1 MVWSQAQNTA
11 YLEKL
16 TREVWYLRLVDDFC
30 RFLSGKIKGDGVHL
44 GADIFGLDKKI
55 ARLLSSF
62 TIVATDNE
70 IVFKAQRFA
79 KTKKWPNFKA
89 VLSSYDALPLAD
101 ESYDLVLITAVLYL
115 FERPDIV
122 VKEATRVLKK
132 GGCLAL
138 IEPTVEMRP
147 ERIRLVAAKKSLT
160 GFSFESLFNWLNL
173 AQEHNRFSYQDI
185 KRFYEKFH
193 YQNVIIAE
201 AFDRLVFFGAGSK
214 AV

>member
-1 MVWSQAQNTA
+1 MVWSQTQNTA

-16 TREVWYLRLVDDFC
+16 TRELWYLRLVDDFY
-30 RFLSGKIKGDGVHL
+30 RFLNGKIKGDGLHL
-44 GADIFGLDKKI
+44 GADIYGLDKKI

-62 TIVATDNE
+62 IIVATDNE
-70 IVFKAQRFA
+70 TIIKAERFA
-79 KTKKWPNFKA
+79 KSKKWPNFSGI
-89 VLSSYDALPLAD
+89 LSSYDALPLAD
-101 ESYDLVLITAVLYL
+101 ESYDIVIITSVLYL
-115 FERPDIV
+115 FDRPDSV

-160 GFSFESLFNWLNL
+160 GFAFESLFNWLNL

-185 KRFYEKFH
+185 KRFYEKFN
-193 YQNVIIAE
+193 YQNIVIEE
-201 AFDRLVFFGAGSK
+201 AFDRLVFFGSGLK